1 MKQLAILGSTGSI
14 GYSTLSLVRQNP
26 HLFAVK
32 CLVAQNN
39 WQLLAKQAIEFQP
52 EVIVIENEEHFA
64 CLTQAT
70 PKHIKVLAGKQA
82 MLDVLKNKY
91 HLVIL
96 AIVGIAGLSPTI
108 TAIKA
113 GNDLALANKESLV
126 CAGNLIMS
134 LAKTHNTKILPLDSE
149 HNALWQI
156 FQNNEKDVA
165 SIVLTASGGP
175 FLNFTGDIKQ
185 ITKKQAT
192 QHPNWQMGEKI
203 SVDSATMVNK
213 GLEVIEAYYLFQV
226 QASQIE
232 VLIHPQSIV
241 HAMVHYIDGASI
253 AMLSKPDM
261 QISISYALNFPH
273 RVLQTQQKL
282 TLSQLSNLQFLAVDE
297 KKYPAFKLC
306 QQALQQQESALIA
319 LNASNE
325 VAVASFLQEKLAFW
339 QIPLVIE
346 KTLNTIKTSNYS
358 SLEEILAINQQCCEL
373 ATKIITTL

>member
-52 EVIVIENEEHFA
+52 EVIVIENEEHFT

-96 AIVGIAGLSPTI
+96 AIVGIAGLLPTI

>member
-1 MKQLAILGSTGSI
+1 M
-14 GYSTLSLVRQNP
+14 
-26 HLFAVK
+26 
-32 CLVAQNN
+32 
-39 WQLLAKQAIEFQP
+39 
-52 EVIVIENEEHFA
+52 
-64 CLTQAT
+64 
-70 PKHIKVLAGKQA
+70 
-82 MLDVLKNKY
+82 
-91 HLVIL
+91 
-96 AIVGIAGLSPTI
+96 
-108 TAIKA
+108 
-113 GNDLALANKESLV
+113 ANKESLV